1 MKSIGGYFELELP
14 KGSEYHKKA
23 IALNSG
29 RHCFEYILRLRK
41 YIKVYLPYYTCE
53 VILEPI
59 KKLNLQYEYYHIN
72 EKLEPHFDFSLLQ
85 ENEAFLYTNYFG
97 LKDKYINTLPS
108 KHNIIID
115 NCQSF
120 FSKPLPWFD
129 TFYSPRKFFGVPDGG
144 YLYTY
149 DNSKLDLNLEQAT
162 SYNRC
167 SHLLKRIDFSAE
179 KGYND
184 YKKNDSII
192 SSEPLM
198 IMSNLTHRLLSSID
212 YNYCKV
218 KRQENFIY
226 FHRQLENINLL
237 NIDLMIGNKFIPMNY
252 PLLIEKPYLR
262 RKLINQKIFIP
273 QYWENVFNWTK
284 ETDYE
289 QYLTRYL
296 IALPIDQR
304 YGIKDKFK
312 TNLFHIGFGD
322 MKYRKDV
329 YEFFVNNGWEGITII
344 HPSAIIGP
352 DARIG
357 KGVLIEAGCL
367 ITPNPIIGDNV
378 IINTG
383 SQVNHDNIIHNHVHI
398 ASGVVASGSI
408 EIGENTL
415 IDDGAIITMNQK
427 VGSNCIIGAGS
438 VVTKDIPDG
447 KIAYGIPCR
456 IVRNNI

>member
-1 MKSIGGYFELELP
+1 MKE
-14 KGSEYHKKA
+14 
-23 IALNSG
+23 
-29 RHCFEYILRLRK
+29 R
-41 YIKVYLPYYTCE
+41 
-53 VILEPI
+53 
-59 KKLNLQYEYYHIN
+59 
-72 EKLEPHFDFSLLQ
+72 
-85 ENEAFLYTNYFG
+85 
-97 LKDKYINTLPS
+97 
-108 KHNIIID
+108 IIIIGSGKHSKVVAYNLISQGKYEIACFVTTD
-115 NCQSF
+115 KTLETTFMGYPLINSF
-120 FSKPLPWFD
+120 INFD
-129 TFYSPRKFFGVPDGG
+129 R
-144 YLYTY
+144 
-149 DNSKLDLNLEQAT
+149 
-162 SYNRC
+162 
-167 SHLLKRIDFSAE
+167 
-179 KGYND
+179 
-184 YKKNDSII
+184 
-192 SSEPLM
+192 
-198 IMSNLTHRLLSSID
+198 SNLNCL
-212 YNYCKV
+212 
-218 KRQENFIY
+218 
-226 FHRQLENINLL
+226 
-237 NIDLMIGNKFIPMNY
+237 
-252 PLLIEKPYLR
+252 
-262 RKLINQKIFIP
+262 
-273 QYWENVFNWTK
+273 
-284 ETDYE
+284 
-289 QYLTRYL
+289 
-296 IALPIDQR
+296 
-304 YGIKDKFK
+304 KDKFK

-415 IDDGAIITMNQK
+415 IDAGAIITMNQK